1 MNIEQE
7 LERLAQ
13 EYRSEGYAVVTHPD
27 ADHLPGFAA
36 GFGVDMLATR
46 GEERV
51 LIQAKK
57 DRADLKQD
65 PRVPRLAEVTN
76 QQPGWR
82 YDVVVLGQDNPLR
95 RISPMSGEPTVE
107 QIGQMLGEA
116 EKILLAASPRAA
128 FVLAWA
134 GLEAAMRRTAQRS
147 GLDGRIGTQPTV
159 LIRELYASGPISHDD
174 FRRLEEARRLRA
186 EIIHGL
192 SPSGVDAAAVQSVID
207 MARRLLA
214 ESETMQPIAG

>member
-13 EYRSEGYAVVTHPD
+13 QYRSEGYAVITHPD
-27 ADHLPGFAA
+27 TAHLPGFAA
-36 GFGVDMLATR
+36 DFAVDMLATR
-46 GEERV
+46 GHEKV
-51 LIQAKK
+51 LIQAKR

-65 PRVPRLAEVTN
+65 LRAPRLAEITN

-82 YDVVVLGQDNPLR
+82 YDLVVLGQDNPLR
-95 RISPMSGEPTVE
+95 RITHMSGEPTVE

-116 EKILLAASPRAA
+116 ERSLLVDSPRAA

-134 GLEAAMRRTAQRS
+134 VLEAAMRRAAQRF
-147 GLDGRIGTQPTV
+147 GLNGKIGTQPALLV
-159 LIRELYASGPISHDD
+159 RELYTSGRISPED
-174 FRRLEEARRLRA
+174 FRRLEEARRMRA

-192 SPSGVDAAAVQSVID
+192 CPSNVDAAAVQSVLD

-214 ESETMQPIAG
+214 ESEKMQPIAG